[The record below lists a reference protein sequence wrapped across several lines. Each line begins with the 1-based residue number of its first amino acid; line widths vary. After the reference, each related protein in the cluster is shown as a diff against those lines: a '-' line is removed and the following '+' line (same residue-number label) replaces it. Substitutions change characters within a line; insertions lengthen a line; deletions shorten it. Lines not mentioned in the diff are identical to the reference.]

1 MSNIILFAKIHSTEE
16 LGKGNHIIDIEVIS
30 LDKKGILPNIDFIL
44 KVGKVQKT
52 RTTNNEG
59 IYRNEEIFKSKIEI
73 EEIEILNIKG
83 KSISKYFLPSYIS
96 VVTQNEINHL
106 NKNLNDLRIELN
118 EKNDMIK
125 NLKKDNDYILNF
137 QNLSKIDISNSLVG
151 NTKYETLQIGN
162 KIWMIEDLRFQM
174 NSDVFINDNVY
185 LYKARYGKIINIIS
199 NKTLKKQGWRI
210 PVIEDFELLV
220 DFLKSDEDN
229 ILNLN
234 NPYFFF
240 DDLVNKGNKNIYLYY
255 GYKRDY
261 YNKLDSNSDLNNDI
275 VPYCLYIKNKTFL
288 NYENCD
294 KQISNIRDKIGLSWS
309 DIIYAKIRL
318 VKALAL
324 R

>member
-174 NSDVFINDNVY
+174 NSDVFINDNF
-185 LYKARYGKIINIIS
+185 S
-199 NKTLKKQGWRI
+199 T
-210 PVIEDFELLV
+210 
-220 DFLKSDEDN
+220 
-229 ILNLN
+229 
-234 NPYFFF
+234 
-240 DDLVNKGNKNIYLYY
+240 
-255 GYKRDY
+255 
-261 YNKLDSNSDLNNDI
+261 
-275 VPYCLYIKNKTFL
+275 
-288 NYENCD
+288 
-294 KQISNIRDKIGLSWS
+294 
-309 DIIYAKIRL
+309 
-318 VKALAL
+318 
-324 R
+324 